1 MESPGL
7 MTYAVEFSIGVTES
21 LSAYLVAVRLFRT
34 IAFIVLPRLGCLLSL
49 NWTLLALRLR
59 ISACRIGSCSNWL
72 RYTVYPKLLFLETC
86 EHLRRIYER
95 L

>member
-1 MESPGL
+1 MESPDL

-49 NWTLLALRLR
+49 LLVLLVYLVFSTSNLHCYGIAVALR
-59 ISACRIGSCSNWL
+59 WF
-72 RYTVYPKLLFLETC
+72 Y
-86 EHLRRIYER
+86 
-95 L
+95 